1 MATKSRS
8 RLIRRILY
16 VLVGLVLV
24 GFIVSRMFAPKSG
37 PEYVTAKAAMG
48 DVHQTVALTGTTE
61 PKTRYQLQFAKNG
74 KVEKILVEVGSHVR
88 EGEVL
93 ASLQN
98 DDANY
103 QLESQKTLLR
113 IAQANLAK
121 AMAGQR
127 PEEVKLGQLKLD
139 LAKLDQ
145 ANAGTSQNNLLDIAQ
160 KNVNSAHI
168 AVQTAATNLAQAQDQ
183 YNYTLQTIQSST
195 WVQPSYQVY
204 DSGYYYGDLRGN
216 LPQNSGTGTSSTAAG
231 SSSSGVSAR
240 SIAPAQGFG
249 AGNGSG
255 DYLSNVNSLQTAK
268 FNVEKA
274 QQAYDQAQQTY
285 DKTLVDAKRQADDLD
300 TAVKK
305 ADVGV
310 QSALQQYQSV
320 VAKPREVDIAPLK
333 AQVDQ
338 AWVGVHLAE
347 YQLDQTLLKA
357 PTDGIV
363 TDIALDAGE
372 TAGLSPSFITLDSQY
387 LFIKALVSEADIAK
401 IQQGQKVTMT
411 FDAFGAS
418 KEFEGTVYEVSPSE
432 TIVQGVVYYEVKISF
447 DAKGEQVKPG
457 MTANLNIETSTV
469 TNVLKVP
476 ARAVQYEGNQ
486 AYVEVLKIVEKKQEV
501 EKRNVDVG
509 LQGDEDIEITSGL
522 QADDEVVTFT
532 KSS

>member
-24 GFIVSRMFAPKSG
+24 GFIVSRMFAPKPG

-74 KVEKILVEVGSHVR
+74 KVAKILVEVGSHVH

-103 QLESQKTLLR
+103 QLESQKALLR
-113 IAQANLAK
+113 VAQANLAK

-168 AVQTAATNLAQAQDQ
+168 ALQTAATNLAQAQDQ

-195 WVQPSYQVY
+195 WIQPSYQVY

-216 LPQNSGTGTSSTAAG
+216 LPQNSGMGSSSTAAG
-231 SSSSGVSAR
+231 SSSSGMSSA
-240 SIAPAQGFG
+240 SMAAQGYG
-249 AGNGSG
+249 SNAGSG

-274 QQAYDQAQQTY
+274 QQAYDQAQQAY
-285 DKTLVDAKRQADDLD
+285 DKTLADAKRQADDLD

-305 ADVGV
+305 AEVGV
-310 QSALQQYQSV
+310 QSAQQQYQSV
-320 VAKPREVDIAPLK
+320 VAKPRDVDIAPLK

-469 TNVLKVP
+469 SNVLKVP

-486 AYVEVLKIVEKKQEV
+486 AYVEVLKTVEKKQEI

-509 LQGDEDIEITSGL
+509 LQGDEDVEITSGL
-522 QADDEVVTFT
+522 QADEEVVTFT